1 MGFFTSK
8 INSIRNKIFSIL
20 PNATSSSS
28 VSEAASEVTVE
39 PHLCLNRFDPVELSE
54 LSKILASSKPSTCI
68 LDPIPTKLFK
78 DAFPLVTAPI
88 LDIINLSLVNG
99 YGYVPQDFKVAVI
112 KPSLKKPSLDPDDP
126 MNYRPISNLPF
137 LSKVLEK
144 IVAIQV
150 CEHLNTNALFEEF
163 QSGFREYH
171 STETALVRVTNDI
184 LMASDKNLVS
194 VLVLLDLSAAFDTV
208 DHNVLLERLEHVVGI
223 KGTALG
229 WFKPYLSDRFHFVN
243 VHDKSSS
250 YSRVTC
256 GVPQG
261 SVLGPILF
269 TIYMLPIG
277 KIIRQHGI
285 NFHCYADDTQLYLSI
300 NPDEPNRLGRL
311 QACLED
317 IKNWMTLNFLLLNQ
331 DKTEVL
337 IFGPEI
343 QKRKLLSQSPDLNG
357 ITLIS
362 ENKVRNLGVIFDQ
375 DMSFKSQV
383 KQVCRISFFHLRNI
397 AKIRSILSRSDAEK
411 LVHAFI
417 TSRLDY
423 CNSLLSGSPQNV
435 VKSLQLV
442 QNAAARVLMRIKKR
456 DHISPVLASLHWL
469 PVKFRIDFKIL
480 LLTYK
485 ALNNQAPSYIS
496 NLIVP
501 YVPNRALRSQTA
513 GLLVVPRISKIR
525 MGGRSFSYQAPL
537 LWNQLPALV
546 READTLSTFKNRLKT
561 FYLIGPMVKI

>member
-1 MGFFTSK
+1 MYMTNLLHTPG
-8 INSIRNKIFSIL
+8 L
-20 PNATSSSS
+20 
-28 VSEAASEVTVE
+28 
-39 PHLCLNRFDPVELSE
+39 
-54 LSKILASSKPSTCI
+54 LA
-68 LDPIPTKLFK
+68 
-78 DAFPLVTAPI
+78 
-88 LDIINLSLVNG
+88 
-99 YGYVPQDFKVAVI
+99 
-112 KPSLKKPSLDPDDP
+112 
-126 MNYRPISNLPF
+126 
-137 LSKVLEK
+137 
-144 IVAIQV
+144 
-150 CEHLNTNALFEEF
+150 
-163 QSGFREYH
+163 EYH
-171 STETALVRVTNDI
+171 RVQCLDQFF
-184 LMASDKNLVS
+184 
-194 VLVLLDLSAAFDTV
+194 LL
-208 DHNVLLERLEHVVGI
+208 
-223 KGTALG
+223 
-229 WFKPYLSDRFHFVN
+229 
-243 VHDKSSS
+243 
-250 YSRVTC
+250 
-256 GVPQG
+256 
-261 SVLGPILF
+261 
-269 TIYMLPIG
+269 YMLPIG

-317 IKNWMTLNFLLLNQ
+317 IKHWMTLNFLLLNQ
-331 DKTEVL
+331 DKKEVL
-337 IFGPEI
+337 IFGAEI

-375 DMSFKSQV
+375 DMSFKSKV
-383 KQVCRISFFHLRNI
+383 SQVCRISFFHLRNI

-417 TSRLDY
+417 TSRLEY

-442 QNAAARVLMRIKKR
+442 QNAAARVLMRIKKS

-496 NLIVP
+496 DLIVP

-525 MGGRSFSYQAPL
+525 MGGRSFSYQASL

-561 FYLIGPMVKI
+561 FLFDRAYG

>member
-1 MGFFTSK
+1 
-8 INSIRNKIFSIL
+8 
-20 PNATSSSS
+20 
-28 VSEAASEVTVE
+28 
-39 PHLCLNRFDPVELSE
+39 
-54 LSKILASSKPSTCI
+54 
-68 LDPIPTKLFK
+68 
-78 DAFPLVTAPI
+78 
-88 LDIINLSLVNG
+88 
-99 YGYVPQDFKVAVI
+99 
-112 KPSLKKPSLDPDDP
+112 
-126 MNYRPISNLPF
+126 
-137 LSKVLEK
+137 
-144 IVAIQV
+144 
-150 CEHLNTNALFEEF
+150 
-163 QSGFREYH
+163 
-171 STETALVRVTNDI
+171 
-184 LMASDKNLVS
+184 MASDKNLVP
-194 VLVLLDLSAAFDTV
+194 VLVLLDLSAALDTI
-208 DHNVLLERLEHVVGI
+208 DHNVLVERLEHVVGI

-229 WFKPYLSDRFHFVN
+229 WFKSYLSDRFHFVN

-250 YSRVTC
+250 YSRVTY

-261 SVLGPILF
+261 SVLGPIF

-343 QKRKLLSQSPDLNG
+343 QKGKLLSQSPDLNG

-362 ENKVRNLGVIFDQ
+362 RNKVRNLGVIFEQ

-496 NLIVP
+496 DLIAP

-525 MGGRSFSYQAPL
+525 MGGRSFSYQAPSS
-537 LWNQLPALV
+537 QP
-546 READTLSTFKNRLKT
+546 
-561 FYLIGPMVKI
+561 